1 MNGTDRDEMVKA
13 NRDEM
18 VKANRSGK
26 WVGARAVL
34 AKTLRERC
42 HLNEGESAIVFAENS
57 PNSYK
62 LVIGGFLQ

>member
-1 MNGTDRDEMVKA
+1 MANG
-13 NRDEM
+13 
-18 VKANRSGK
+18 
-26 WVGARAVL
+26 WVGAGAVP
-34 AKTLRERC
+34 AKTFKSRC